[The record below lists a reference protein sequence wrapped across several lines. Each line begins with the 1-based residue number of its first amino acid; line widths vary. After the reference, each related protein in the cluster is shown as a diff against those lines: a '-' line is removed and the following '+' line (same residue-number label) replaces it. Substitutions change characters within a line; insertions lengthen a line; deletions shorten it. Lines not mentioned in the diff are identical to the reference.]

1 MTSVTWD
8 EFERRLAAALERMA
22 TDTFLV
28 VTQPS
33 AEGGTGYY
41 VQFARLAGGEGV
53 EPGLRAEAVGNEHLP
68 AVTALTTGQV
78 RRLGRLGWKRP
89 TSTDRARN
97 FTRSWPVP
105 LPYGEVARM
114 AVVTLRDVYGI
125 AEPARLRYV
134 YRSFGRGDVGAL
146 DLGIDP
152 APAAR
157 TPARSQRRRA
167 GRAAEE
173 LRPIVERALKR
184 WLRQDELV
192 RDADGDY
199 PVRLGSALMYVRLAD
214 GVPPVVRIFSL
225 VLREV
230 PESPALLEALN
241 QANARIRFGRT
252 FWAGG
257 SVYIACDLVAAGITA
272 DQVAV
277 ACTELANLADHL
289 DDGFHGRFGGGLM
302 FEAPT
307 GRVN

>member
-1 MTSVTWD
+1 MTPLTWD
-8 EFERRLAAALERMA
+8 EFERRLATALERMA
-22 TDTFLV
+22 ADTFLV
-28 VTQPS
+28 ITQPS
-33 AEGGTGYY
+33 AKGGTGYY
-41 VQFARLAGGEGV
+41 VQFARAVGSESP
-53 EPGLRAEAVGNEHLP
+53 EPVLRAEAVGNEHLQ
-68 AVTALTTGQV
+68 AATALTPAQL

-89 TSTDRARN
+89 TPADKGRN
-97 FTRSWPVP
+97 FTRRWPVP
-105 LPYGEVARM
+105 APYGEVARV

-125 AEPARLRYV
+125 DEPARLRYV
-134 YRSFGRGDVGAL
+134 YQSFGRGDVGRL

-152 APAAR
+152 APA
-157 TPARSQRRRA
+157 PRSPGPSRRRA

-173 LRPIVERALKR
+173 LRPTIERALKR

-192 RDADGDY
+192 RDEDGDY

-225 VLREV
+225 VLRDV

-241 QANARIRFGRT
+241 SANARIRLGRA

-257 SVYIACDLVAAGITA
+257 NVYIACELVATGITA
-272 DQVAV
+272 DQVAI

-289 DDGFHGRFGGGLM
+289 DDGFHGRFGGALM
-302 FEAPT
+302 FEAPA